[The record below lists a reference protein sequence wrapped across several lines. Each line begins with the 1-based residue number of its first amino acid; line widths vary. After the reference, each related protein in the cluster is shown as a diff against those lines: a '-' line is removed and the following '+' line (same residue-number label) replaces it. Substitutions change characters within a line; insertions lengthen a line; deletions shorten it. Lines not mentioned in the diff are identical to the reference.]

1 MATPVRGPPEEQIEL
16 ITKAIE
22 VYIAEKVIDLSLD
35 TLPALLR
42 NRLKALVTSDMQPEK
57 LIVLGLRVR
66 ELGIHGHRLCAIGAN
81 GKATEAE

>member
-1 MATPVRGPPEEQIEL
+1 
-16 ITKAIE
+16 
-22 VYIAEKVIDLSLD
+22 
-35 TLPALLR
+35 
-42 NRLKALVTSDMQPEK
+42 MQPEK